1 MECSVFTVL
10 VIARLPTINGKLAFL
25 QSKSKNEFW
34 SPLLEK
40 AYAKYEYEYNN

>member
-1 MECSVFTVL
+1 MGLGALHATSCK
-10 VIARLPTINGKLAFL
+10 IIIRLPTINGKLAFL

-40 AYAKYEYEYNN
+40 AYAK